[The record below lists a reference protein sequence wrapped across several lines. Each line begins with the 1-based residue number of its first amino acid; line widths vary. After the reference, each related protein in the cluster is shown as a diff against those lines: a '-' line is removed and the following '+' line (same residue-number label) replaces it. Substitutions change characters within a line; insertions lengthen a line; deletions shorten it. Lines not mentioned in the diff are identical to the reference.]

1 MYYYDIFS
9 WHEISVILKYNRKT
23 SIKGL
28 TWHSFMYMK
37 KFLATFELFC
47 VCWGNSFLL
56 SMKFEWIYSVLG
68 FSEALLWGTE
78 VTDYILLNNTTWSR
92 ILKRVSAKLSGE
104 EWWWR
109 WCPLWKVESLFER
122 NALLLLFSLF
132 KWNIASWKLPNFT
145 INPKF
150 CFCLLSAL
158 VKLTNFIR
166 RHTE

>member
-9 WHEISVILKYNRKT
+9 WHEISVTLKYNRKT

-28 TWHSFMYMK
+28 TWHSFIYMK

-68 FSEALLWGTE
+68 FSEVLLWGTE

-92 ILKRVSAKLSGE
+92 ILKSVCQVVRWRVVVKMCQAF
-104 EWWWR
+104 
-109 WCPLWKVESLFER
+109 WKVESLFKR

-132 KWNIASWKLPNFT
+132 KWNIASWKLSNFT
-145 INPKF
+145 VNPKF
-150 CFCLLSAL
+150 CFCLLSTL

>member
-28 TWHSFMYMK
+28 TWHSFIYMK

-56 SMKFEWIYSVLG
+56 SMKFEWIHSVLG
-68 FSEALLWGTE
+68 FSEVVLWGTE

-109 WCPLWKVESLFER
+109 CAKLSER
-122 NALLLLFSLF
+122 WSHFS
-132 KWNIASWKLPNFT
+132 KGMPCC
-145 INPKF
+145 
-150 CFCLLSAL
+150 CFFLCL
-158 VKLTNFIR
+158 NGI
-166 RHTE
+166 